1 MKKLAALFIG
11 LLFSAQY
18 ILAQA
23 IVPPSPRKI
32 QVAILFDTSNSMDG
46 LIEQAKSRI
55 WTIVN
60 DLSGLRH
67 QGAAPTIEIALYDY
81 GNSSLSSESN
91 YIRKQLEL
99 TNDLDMISQKLFGL
113 TTNGGNEY
121 CGAVISSSL
130 SELNWSV
137 HPQDL
142 RMIYIAGNEPFNQ
155 GTINYK
161 DVCATAALRDIQVNT
176 IYCGNY
182 DQGVREFWYDGAKL
196 GKGDYFNIDSDKA
209 IAHVVSP
216 YDDAINTYNDSL
228 NRTYYG
234 YGSLGSQRKMSQVAE
249 DNNAESQSIA
259 TKAER
264 SIAKSKDNYSN
275 SSWDLIDA
283 VKLEGKKI
291 EELKEDELPEE
302 FKGKTDEE
310 KKKLIEQKDSERQAY
325 QKKINELAVER
336 QNYIDEERKKNTEAG
351 IADDFGTSVQKSIL
365 KKANELGY
373 EKEKVK

>member
-1 MKKLAALFIG
+1 
-11 LLFSAQY
+11 
-18 ILAQA
+18 
-23 IVPPSPRKI
+23 
-32 QVAILFDTSNSMDG
+32 
-46 LIEQAKSRI
+46 
-55 WTIVN
+55 
-60 DLSGLRH
+60 
-67 QGAAPTIEIALYDY
+67 
-81 GNSSLSSESN
+81 
-91 YIRKQLEL
+91 
-99 TNDLDMISQKLFGL
+99 
-113 TTNGGNEY
+113 
-121 CGAVISSSL
+121 
-130 SELNWSV
+130 
-137 HPQDL
+137 
-142 RMIYIAGNEPFNQ
+142 
-155 GTINYK
+155 
-161 DVCATAALRDIQVNT
+161 VNT

-228 NRTYYG
+228 NRTYFG

-325 QKKINELAVER
+325 QKKINELLDDE
-336 QNYIDEERKKNTEAG
+336 QNEKMIKVYLKKIEEIEDKIKLDESKNVNDNINDENKKKN
-351 IADDFGTSVQKSIL
+351 KN
-365 KKANELGY
+365 KKKKKKY
-373 EKEKVK
+373 YK